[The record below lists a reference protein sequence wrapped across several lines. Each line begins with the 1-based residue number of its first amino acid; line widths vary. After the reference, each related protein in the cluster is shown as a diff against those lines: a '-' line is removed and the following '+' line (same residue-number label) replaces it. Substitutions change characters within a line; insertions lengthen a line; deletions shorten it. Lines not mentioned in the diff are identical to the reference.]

1 MRKSLRY
8 TIILLLCIIIGSLIT
23 AKSGFTYEF
32 NNDFKPGAFPGK
44 VRTRNFSITVNQ
56 QTLLVVYPSSVDS
69 DAKNLQAILEKK
81 CGMAIPFQNADSI
94 EKNELQSHDLILIG
108 NISNNKW
115 ALELYKRRY
124 AFADAYFPGAG
135 GVIIHPVQSIWNP
148 DKNVLVIGVSRD
160 EDVASGFE
168 TFVSLLSGNATTINT
183 MHHLTTDLQF
193 PKPPESVQ
201 STLDQVR
208 ENLRTT
214 MAPYWSIANWGLL
227 YYLSGDTKW
236 AEHFRDGMY
245 LCYERAEKTGQWI
258 PESWTNVYFNLWK
271 MVMVWELID
280 NDPFFTPEDRKIF
293 DEVLWGYTT
302 FVRWLPNL
310 DERFAKPGEP
320 RQNHTT
326 FLALSLYFSHRY
338 FSQNY
343 GIEGLDS
350 MVEKYRRAFD
360 YGQACS
366 YRANDD
372 AGNYLYYGPLHH
384 LTYTMAEDDYSFCES
399 GRLRTLI
406 DLVAVTLDN
415 RRDPVSFGDVGGYTH
430 RAEGSAR
437 GRELKFFGMGAW
449 YYGDS
454 QYQWL
459 YNWGAKERVISLDT
473 MSEDKNGGKEN
484 PIQMH
489 FGTDRVFSVEDMYS
503 GIYAVDIGEKNPR
516 RYVGVFPIMIDDA
529 SLQWNAKR
537 SYDNGQIPAS
547 SERYFDKISYRWSFD
562 PQDEYLLLDGLSTFS
577 HGHHDGNTVTR
588 LTWKDRIWLFDLDYI
603 KLTPKYHN
611 GVSVTRNGIQEPP
624 PPLTVLDVAA
634 DFEKIG
640 ITQSTSREYNGADW
654 ERSII
659 WQKGKYFLFL
669 DRIKALTN
677 GNYRLDSRWRTRGE
691 VALNE
696 DQLTVKQGDVS
707 FFIMSADGAERTLI
721 TEPDGSRSNWNYPYG
736 NGETTICKA
745 QKKMTMKPG
754 DEWVYA
760 NLMYVSDNPARR
772 PIQLFKA
779 GDKLYAVDDAEN
791 RDLIGLDP
799 GVLTDE
805 GVFTDCKLFIQD
817 SRYIWFIGATYL
829 RFRNAYIEAPSD
841 VHFEIN
847 YRNRTGKLVVPEGST
862 GEFRMRN
869 LGFNN
874 REFSGAEKKE
884 SVELGSGTYTFT
896 FDFTFNGDFW
906 KNRVPL
912 LSLRPAAIRKS
923 PEAQQNKYENF
934 GIEKIHELPVFNDIT
949 VSCPVENHVLIGD
962 KAGYVKEYDGN
973 SIIEK
978 FRLPSDR
985 PVVCMYAEDID
996 GNGSYEI
1003 IAGDDRAN
1011 LYCFSSQGEQLWHR
1025 TLTLFYGADA
1035 NPVDITVGDIDR
1047 SGKKTILVANNGWKV
1062 YAFNPDGTIKWE
1074 SFVYYHPLTKVR
1086 ILDNGGNKIYIAAG
1100 TEYHTPLNVISPT
1113 DGKVIWHVWEEM
1125 GSEFISTTD
1134 YCGIHL
1140 TDMVFTDTD
1149 GDRDR
1154 EIVFG
1159 TKSNSIFALEPK
1171 DGVTNWKANV
1181 GGEVTVMKLF
1191 PSTNNG
1197 EETILVGNDAG
1208 DMFMYNRRGE
1218 RLSSIDIGNSISD
1231 IEIFEPQSDFGRDI
1245 LSSTQDGRLL
1255 VCDSKFRIRASYNLE
1270 ESTIIDIAA
1279 QNYKKNMS
1287 FYVITTKSVLLMEYQ
1302 PHNQKKS
1309 RHY

>member
-1 MRKSLRY
+1 MREYLRHLY
-8 TIILLLCIIIGSLIT
+8 IFLCFSFVLSIVYADSVF
-23 AKSGFTYEF
+23 AYEL

-44 VRTRNFSITVNQ
+44 VRTQNFSISVNEQ
-56 QTLLVVYPSSVDS
+56 SLLVVYPSSVKSELDNMQEML
-69 DAKNLQAILEKK
+69 KRK
-81 CGMAIPFQNADSI
+81 CGKNIPFRNADDLNND
-94 EKNELQSHDLILIG
+94 EMESHDLIVIG
-108 NISNNKW
+108 NISNNRW

-124 AFADAYFPGAG
+124 AFADAYFPGTG

-148 DKNVLVIGVSRD
+148 GKNILVIGVSRD
-160 EDVASGFE
+160 EDVIAGFE
-168 TFVSLLSGNATTINT
+168 TFVDLLSENAASINT
-183 MHHLTTDLQF
+183 IHHLTTDLQL

-208 ENLRTT
+208 DNLRTT

-227 YYLSGDTKW
+227 YYLSGDMKW

-271 MVMVWELID
+271 MVMVWELLD
-280 NDPFFTPEDRKIF
+280 NDPFFTPDDRKIF

-302 FVRWLPNL
+302 FIRWLPNL
-310 DERFAKPGEP
+310 DERFAPPGET

-326 FLALSLYFSHRY
+326 FLALSLYFSHKY
-338 FSQNY
+338 FTQNY
-343 GIEGLDS
+343 GISGLDS
-350 MVEKYRRAFD
+350 MAEKYRRAFD

-384 LTYTMAEDDYSFCES
+384 LTYTMAEDDDSFCES
-399 GRLRTLI
+399 GRMRTLI

-415 RRDPVSFGDVGGYTH
+415 RRDPVSFGDVGGYSH
-430 RAEGSAR
+430 RTKGSAR

-473 MSEDKNGGKEN
+473 MKEDKEGSKEN

-489 FGTDRVFSVEDMYS
+489 FGTDRVFTVEDMYS
-503 GIYAVDIGEKNPR
+503 GIYAVEIEESNPT
-516 RYVGVFPIMIDDA
+516 RYVGVFPILLDDA

-537 SYDNGQIPAS
+537 AYDNGQIPTS

-611 GVSVTRNGIQEPP
+611 GITVTRDGIQEPP

-640 ITQSTSREYNGADW
+640 ITQSTSKDFNGADW

-669 DRIKALTN
+669 DKVKALSS
-677 GNYRLDSRWRTRGE
+677 GNYRLESRWRTRGD
-691 VALNE
+691 VDLNK
-696 DQLTVKQGDVS
+696 DRLTVRQGDVS
-707 FFIMSADGAERTLI
+707 FFIMSADEAERTLI
-721 TEPDGSRSNWNYPYG
+721 TEPDGTRSNWNYPYG
-736 NGETTICKA
+736 NDSTTICKA
-745 QKKMTMKPG
+745 QKKLTMKPG
-754 DEWVYA
+754 DEWIYA
-760 NLMYVSDNPARR
+760 NLMYVSDDPNRR
-772 PIQLFKA
+772 PIKLFKT
-779 GDKLYAVDDAEN
+779 GDDLYAVDDAES

-799 GVLTDE
+799 GVLADE
-805 GVFTDCKLFIQD
+805 GVFTDCKLFVQD
-817 SRYIWFIGATYL
+817 SRYIWLIGASYL

-862 GEFRMRN
+862 GAFSMRN
-869 LGFNN
+869 LGFDS

-923 PEAQQNKYENF
+923 PESQQNMYENF

-949 VSCPVENHVLIGD
+949 VSCPIDNHVLIAD
-962 KAGYVKEYDGN
+962 TAGYVKQYDGN
-973 SIIEK
+973 DITDL
-978 FRLPSDR
+978 FRLPSER
-985 PVVCMYAEDID
+985 PVVCIHAEDID
-996 GNGSYEI
+996 GDSTSEI

-1011 LYCFSSQGEQLWHR
+1011 LYCYNARGEELWHH
-1025 TLTLFYGADA
+1025 TLTLYYGADA
-1035 NPVDITVGDIDR
+1035 NPVDITVGKIDR
-1047 SGKKTILVANNGWKV
+1047 SGEKTILVANDGWKV
-1062 YAFNPDGTIKWE
+1062 YAFKPDGTVRWE

-1086 ILDNGGNKIYIAAG
+1086 ILDNGNNKIYIAAG
-1100 TEYHTPLNVISPT
+1100 TEYHTPLNVISPV
-1113 DGKVIWHVWEEM
+1113 DGKVQWHVWEEM
-1125 GSEFISTTD
+1125 GSEFISTTE

-1149 GDRDR
+1149 GDKER

-1159 TKSNSIFALEPK
+1159 TKSNTMYSLEPENGK
-1171 DGVTNWKANV
+1171 KNWEANV
-1181 GGEVTVMKLF
+1181 GGEVTVMRLF
-1191 PSTNNG
+1191 RSQKES
-1197 EETILVGNDAG
+1197 EEKILVGNDAG
-1208 DMFMYNRRGE
+1208 EMFMYSKTGE
-1218 RLSSIDIGNSISD
+1218 RLKSIDFGNGISD
-1231 IEIFEPQSDFGRDI
+1231 IEVFEKQQEYRRDI
-1245 LSSTQDGRLL
+1245 LTSTYDGRLT
-1255 VCDSKFRIRASYNLE
+1255 VCDKDFHVQASHNIE
-1270 ESTIIDIAA
+1270 NASVIDVVS
-1279 QNYKKNMS
+1279 QNYDKDMS
-1287 FYVITTKSVLLMEYQ
+1287 FYVVTKKGVYLMKYK
-1302 PHNQKKS
+1302 PNYQKKS